1 MTNGIAFALLSLF
14 FAGLND
20 VVFKRYSAK
29 DRSRGMV
36 IFGIGLVWVILQ
48 GLTFIVSGADLQ
60 SDNMTLIYGLLAGV
74 VLTLSNLMLIESLGH
89 IEVSLGSTIYRLN
102 TIGVVL
108 LSVLF
113 LHEELS
119 TTKVAGITIGIVAI
133 LLLAKRPG
141 AGKINSL
148 PGLFLLLVI
157 FASLLRAIY
166 GVISKDGLSQGADAD
181 TMLLM
186 AASCWVVGGAL
197 YARFR
202 EGRFRL
208 TRKKTAYAF
217 LSGLLVYLIVN
228 FLIAA
233 VARGEASIVIP
244 VANLSFVAALLI
256 SVLLGMERLSVYKLG
271 AMACAITSI
280 GLLALS
286 QTSA

>member
-1 MTNGIAFALLSLF
+1 MTNGVTFALLSLF

-36 IFGIGLVWVILQ
+36 IFGTGLVWTILQ
-48 GLTFIVSGADLQ
+48 GLTFTINGAGLQ
-60 SDNMTLIYGLLAGV
+60 SDSTTLIYGLLAGV
-74 VLTLSNLMLIESLGH
+74 VLTLSNLMLIESLGR
-89 IEVSLGSTIYRLN
+89 IEVSIGSTIYRLN

-113 LHEELS
+113 LQEELS
-119 TTKVAGITIGIVAI
+119 TMKLAGICIGIVAI
-133 LLLAKRPG
+133 LLLVKRPV
-141 AGKINSL
+141 AGNSESL

-166 GVISKDGLSQGADAD
+166 GVISKDGLNQGADAD
-181 TMLLM
+181 SMLLI
-186 AASCWVVGGAL
+186 AAGCWIVGGAL

-208 TRKKTAYAF
+208 TRKKTAYA
-217 LSGLLVYLIVN
+217 LVSGLLVYLIVN

-244 VANLSFVAALLI
+244 VANLSFIAALLI
-256 SVLLGMERLSVYKLG
+256 SVLLGMERLSVYKVG